1 MIAEILSVGTELLMG
16 QIANTDAQYIS
27 RRLSE
32 LGVTLYRHT
41 TVGDNPARVKEALG
55 QALDRADMVIT
66 TGGLGPTE
74 DDLTKEMVGEYFGL
88 KMALHRPS
96 LEAIE
101 SYMRRI
107 GRPMTENNVK
117 QAYFPEGAIVMP
129 NLCGTAPGCIVERG
143 GKAVAVLP
151 GPPRELK
158 DMFERQLAQYLARRS
173 GAHIESRF
181 LRVFGVGESLLETML
196 IDLFHSDNPTL
207 ALYCGAGEVQARIS
221 ARAETVEQARA
232 RIAPLEAE
240 IRRRVG
246 DAVYGVGADNSMSQ
260 VVLEQLRAR
269 GETVCFAESCTGGMI
284 ASALVDHA
292 GASDALS
299 ESYVTYSNEAK
310 ERLLGVRGE
319 TLRKF
324 GAVSAEC
331 AVEMAEGARRA
342 SGATWGVS
350 ATGIAGP
357 DGGTDEKPVG
367 TVFVGVAGAR
377 RRARAGIPLPRRP
390 RVGAHAHLRQRAQPA
405 QAAHDPRRRRPPPE
419 QAPAAETAGKA
430 AEAERIAVCLQEA
443 AARRERPGPSA
454 RWANCLGKRGGR
466 KLAAREVCSW
476 KSCAESAARAPR
488 RRRCCSPRCS
498 SRRRRTRGSAAVTR
512 ARLRRKS
519 SPRSR
524 RRSGDGLRRWRFP
537 GDARLRRERGSAARP
552 AGKLA

>member
-1 MIAEILSVGTELLMG
+1 MVAEILSVGTELLMG

-88 KMALHRPS
+88 RMALHQPS
-96 LEAIE
+96 LDAIT
-101 SYMRRI
+101 SYMNRI
-107 GRPMTENNVK
+107 GGVMTENNVK
-117 QAYFPEGAIVMP
+117 QAYFPEGAIIMP

-158 DMFERQLAQYLARRS
+158 DMFDRQLAPYLARRS
-173 GAHIESRF
+173 GGHIESRF
-181 LRVFGVGESLLETML
+181 LRVFGIGESRLETML
-196 IDLFHSDNPTL
+196 LDLFHSDNPTL

-232 RIAPLEAE
+232 MIAPLEAE
-240 IRRRVG
+240 IRRRAG
-246 DAVYGVGADNSMSQ
+246 DAVYGVGANNSMAQ
-260 VVLEQLRAR
+260 VVLEMLRAR

-284 ASALVDHA
+284 ASALVDQA

-299 ESYVTYSNEAK
+299 EAYVTYSNEAK
-310 ERLLGVRGE
+310 ERLLGVRAQ
-319 TLRKF
+319 TLAQF

-331 AVEMAEGARRA
+331 AAEMAEGARRA

-357 DGGTDEKPVG
+357 DGGTAGKPVG
-367 TVFVGVAGAR
+367 TVFVGVAGPD
-377 RRARAGIPLPRRP
+377 GT
-390 RVGAHAHLRQRAQPA
+390 Q
-405 QAAHDPRRRRPPPE
+405 
-419 QAPAAETAGKA
+419 
-430 AEAERIAVCLQEA
+430 
-443 AARRERPGPSA
+443 
-454 RWANCLGKRGGR
+454 
-466 KLAAREVCSW
+466 AREFHFRGDRGWV
-476 KSCAESAARAPR
+476 
-488 RRRCCSPRCS
+488 
-498 SRRRRTRGSAAVTR
+498 RTLTCGNALNLL
-512 ARLRRKS
+512 RLCM
-519 SPRSR
+519 
-524 RRSGDGLRRWRFP
+524 LR
-537 GDARLRRERGSAARP
+537 DEKA
-552 AGKLA
+552 